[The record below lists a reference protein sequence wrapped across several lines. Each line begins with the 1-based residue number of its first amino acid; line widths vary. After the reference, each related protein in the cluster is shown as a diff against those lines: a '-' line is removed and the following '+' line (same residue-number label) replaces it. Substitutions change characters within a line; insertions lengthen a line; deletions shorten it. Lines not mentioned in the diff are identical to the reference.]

1 MSIKSIGVII
11 IFAVIVISVGCWIIV
26 TFPDNAE
33 AAMALALFILTPIG
47 VCLLTPIRDE
57 INSRVNNLFIN
68 KSIYRIL
75 IFGRPGSGKTTFR
88 KTAFI
93 FKVYKTS
100 NSQIKSTEYFDIF
113 HYGINVETNVET
125 IDKKNNNN
133 VDVEIADYKGQK
145 PNQVITDIP
154 QYFAGSKGS
163 RLVNAIIFIVDLVP
177 RRTDEHGKFL
187 EDEALLQWLSDGDG
201 ISKIDSRVREHE
213 SYIGDGLLQILFNE
227 LYSNNLQKVVFLIN
241 KIDLIEKLIDNGHIA
256 LPNFCNAQEYAIF
269 RFETII
275 NNISEA
281 CFQQNRNINTKV
293 FCVNGNSA
301 DDIRPVISYL
311 LSR

>member
-125 IDKKNNNN
+125 IDKK
-133 VDVEIADYKGQK
+133 
-145 PNQVITDIP
+145 
-154 QYFAGSKGS
+154 
-163 RLVNAIIFIVDLVP
+163 IIIMLM
-177 RRTDEHGKFL
+177 
-187 EDEALLQWLSDGDG
+187 
-201 ISKIDSRVREHE
+201 
-213 SYIGDGLLQILFNE
+213 
-227 LYSNNLQKVVFLIN
+227 
-241 KIDLIEKLIDNGHIA
+241 
-256 LPNFCNAQEYAIF
+256 
-269 RFETII
+269 
-275 NNISEA
+275 
-281 CFQQNRNINTKV
+281 
-293 FCVNGNSA
+293 
-301 DDIRPVISYL
+301 
-311 LSR
+311 

>member
-1 MSIKSIGVII
+1 M
-11 IFAVIVISVGCWIIV
+11 
-26 TFPDNAE
+26 
-33 AAMALALFILTPIG
+33 
-47 VCLLTPIRDE
+47 
-57 INSRVNNLFIN
+57 
-68 KSIYRIL
+68 
-75 IFGRPGSGKTTFR
+75 
-88 KTAFI
+88 
-93 FKVYKTS
+93 
-100 NSQIKSTEYFDIF
+100 
-113 HYGINVETNVET
+113 
-125 IDKKNNNN
+125 
-133 VDVEIADYKGQK
+133 
-145 PNQVITDIP
+145 
-154 QYFAGSKGS
+154 
-163 RLVNAIIFIVDLVP
+163 P